1 MKKASMIS
9 TMHQTEVQKLDQYF
23 FHAAHEWMGKKPS
36 KAIVL
41 VKKRWK
47 FQLFNRF
54 LAEMFD
60 VIKIL
65 KNEAKFLILI
75 CVFHFLPF
83 FLDRYRIFLYFLSR
97 ERVFFLMS

>member
-60 VIKIL
+60 VIKTTIL
-65 KNEAKFLILI
+65 KKMTVRKGVDASFLKDKHYIHI
-75 CVFHFLPF
+75 E
-83 FLDRYRIFLYFLSR
+83 IS
-97 ERVFFLMS
+97 